1 MYLALLVALG
11 GALGTV
17 LRFILTQLTQRLY
30 GSSMPG
36 TLLVNVVGSL
46 GLGLVMGLLEQG
58 WLASCEPMNAEALSS
73 FFQLGVFGGFTT
85 FSMFVFE
92 LAQRRHNNR
101 WLNFSY
107 IALSIG
113 LSMLAVLVG
122 MWLARVLG
130 AGL

>member
-17 LRFILTQLTQRLY
+17 LRFILTQLAQRLY

-58 WLASCEPMNAEALSS
+58 WLASGEPMNAEALSS

-92 LAQRRHNNR
+92 LVQRRNKNN
-101 WLNFSY
+101 WVGFSY
-107 IALSIG
+107 IVASIG
-113 LSMLAVLVG
+113 LSILAVLLG
-122 MWLARVLG
+122 MWLVAWLG
-130 AGL
+130 GGV

>member
-17 LRFILTQLTQRLY
+17 LRFILTQLAQRLY

-58 WLASCEPMNAEALSS
+58 WLASSEPMNAEALSS

>member
-17 LRFILTQLTQRLY
+17 LRFILTQLAQRLY

-36 TLLVNVVGSL
+36 TLLVNIVGSL
-46 GLGLVMGLLEQG
+46 GLGLVMELLEQG
-58 WLASCEPMNAEALSS
+58 WLASGEPMNAEALSS

-92 LAQRRHNNR
+92 LSQRRYKNM

-113 LSMLAVLVG
+113 LSMLAVFVG

-130 AGL
+130 GGL

>member
-17 LRFILTQLTQRLY
+17 LRFILTQLAQRLY

-36 TLLVNVVGSL
+36 TLLVNIVGSL

-58 WLASCEPMNAEALSS
+58 WLASGEPMNAEALSS

-92 LAQRRHNNR
+92 LSQRRYKNM

-113 LSMLAVLVG
+113 LSMLAVFVG

-130 AGL
+130 GGL

>member
-17 LRFILTQLTQRLY
+17 LRFILTQLAQRLY

-58 WLASCEPMNAEALSS
+58 WLASSEPMNAEALSS

-92 LAQRRHNNR
+92 LARRRHNNR